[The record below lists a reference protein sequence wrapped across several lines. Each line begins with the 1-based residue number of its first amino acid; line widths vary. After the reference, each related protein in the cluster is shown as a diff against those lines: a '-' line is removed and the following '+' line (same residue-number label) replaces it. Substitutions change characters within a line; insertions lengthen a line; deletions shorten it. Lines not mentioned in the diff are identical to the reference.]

1 MSALPLSQVR
11 RRPVTELLAGL
22 RDPSEAIGL
31 AAASK
36 LVAEAKSFGVNM
48 REFLTLAADVRGSND
63 NHKYETK
70 DGLLSGYEVALVEL
84 GLPVRDDFSNGIT
97 LDAAADTFQTFPG
110 SRAMFPE
117 VVDDVLQWKYRQNL
131 FESVDQLV
139 GSSRTINGVELLS
152 NVVDDTQETYENWYQ
167 VAELGQVP
175 VKSLRMSDK
184 SVRFYKHG
192 GGIRIS
198 YEFARRA
205 RLDLLAPYGARRE
218 RETQRSKVAH
228 ATSILVN
235 GDGLNGAAP
244 VVLQSSYNPDAGVN
258 AEAGKLS
265 FRHLLAWF
273 VKRAQAGVPIDTV
286 VGNWDAYIQWLM
298 MFVIKDGNQGRSDAE
313 KLAASGF
320 QVGGVP
326 ILNGIINFVLSSQ
339 APAGKLIGYSKAD
352 TLEELKESGSLIEE
366 SERAIRNQSITYI
379 RTENA
384 GYRLVYADTRSI
396 LDYANLA

>member
-11 RRPVTELLAGL
+11 RRPVAELLTGL
-22 RDPSEAIGL
+22 TDTSESVSRE
-31 AAASK
+31 AALK
-36 LVAEAKSFGVNM
+36 LVSEAKSFGLNM
-48 REFLTLAADVRGSND
+48 RDFLTLAADVRASND
-63 NHKYETK
+63 NGKYETK
-70 DGLLSGYEVALVEL
+70 DGLLSGYEASLVEL
-84 GLPVRDDFSNGIT
+84 SLPVRDDFGNGIT

-110 SRAMFPE
+110 ARALFPE

-139 GSSRTINGVELLS
+139 GSSRTTTGVELLS
-152 NVVDDTQETYENWYQ
+152 NVVDDDKETYENWYA
-167 VAELGQVP
+167 VAELAQVP

-205 RLDLLAPYGARRE
+205 RIDLLAPYGARRE

-228 ATSILVN
+228 ATGILVN

-244 VVLQSSYNPDAGVN
+244 VVKQSAYNTDAGVN
-258 AEAGKLS
+258 AEAGKIS

-273 VKRAQAGVPIDTV
+273 VKRAQAGTPIDTV

-298 MFVIKDGNQGRSDAE
+298 MFVIKDNNGGRSDAE

-326 ILNGIINFVLSSQ
+326 ILNGIVNFVLSST

-384 GYRLVYADTRSI
+384 GYRLVYGDTRSI
-396 LDYANLA
+396 LDFATL